1 MSSGIFTKTW
11 PYAAIIIAHVVWG
24 FTFVIAKL
32 TLQEFPPMSLAFLR
46 FVIATLLIAPFLFT
60 EKNRV
65 NIQKEDL
72 PWLFAIGAL
81 MVTLNIS
88 FFYTGLLRTNVTSAS
103 VLTMVIPVFSVLL
116 GWTFFKEKVY
126 VVNLVGI
133 ALGLLGAILVI
144 GLPTLV
150 FGEQIPPEVLIGDI
164 LIILASISWV
174 AGAVLSRKMLKK
186 YSSLTITTLMFGTG
200 VITFL
205 LPAVNE
211 YLQNPGWPSQVT
223 WLGIFGLLFIA
234 VASSICAYFL
244 FEWGLSKLGVIQADL
259 FHYIEPPIATTLAI
273 LVLGENLQFSFI
285 IGGLLI
291 AIGVYWSTLLKTE
304 HKHHKAHRL

>member
-11 PYAAIIIAHVVWG
+11 PYAAIIIAHIIWG

-46 FVIATLLIAPFLFT
+46 FVLATLLITPFLFI
-60 EKNRV
+60 EKKKID
-65 NIQKEDL
+65 IQKEDL
-72 PWLFAIGAL
+72 PWLFAIGVL
-81 MVTLNIS
+81 MVTLNIA

-103 VLTMVIPVFSVLL
+103 VLTMVIPVISVLL
-116 GWTFFKEKVY
+116 GWMLLKEKVY
-126 VVNLVGI
+126 TVNLAGI

-144 GLPTLV
+144 GLPTLF
-150 FGEQIPPEVLIGDI
+150 FGEQIPAQVVIGDI

-174 AGAVLSRKMLKK
+174 TGAVISRKMLKK
-186 YSSLTITTLMFGTG
+186 YSSLVITTFMFGTG
-200 VITFL
+200 VITFF

-234 VASSICAYFL
+234 IASSVCAYFL
-244 FEWGLSKLGVIQADL
+244 FEWGLAKIGVIQADL
-259 FHYIEPPIATTLAI
+259 FHYIEPPIATTLAVLI
-273 LVLGENLQFSFI
+273 LNEQLQFSFI

-304 HKHHKAHRL
+304 HKHHRAHRI